1 MSFGRIYIASRG
13 VVTISAEV
21 IWLAMSAI
29 VLVALN
35 CTWIHQPLNMTLV
48 LNQTVAVVTIYI
60 AIFYLMDLYNVDL
73 VFARRALFLNL
84 LQAVGLVCVA
94 FGVLGIFTPFLR
106 FSPSLVFLH
115 LLLTALFVICARA
128 AIGRLGNPQE
138 RIGVVAGE
146 RLIEILHAENGQR
159 PDLGLRFQRLGT
171 TVEEVPAT
179 LYSGS
184 DERFSP
190 RKLVIDPDLL
200 NDPQATHFLET
211 CRRRRIKTENLR
223 NFVERA
229 YGKVILGP
237 ELVADLGASPIVSLS
252 KIGYVIQRVRDVVL
266 ASVLFVLTIPVSLLI
281 MIAIKCET
289 DGSAFFTQERIGQN
303 GQPFKMLK
311 FRSMFQDAG
320 PETDRAWT
328 TRQDDPRVTLVGS
341 AIRKLHLD
349 ELPQLVNV
357 IKGEMCLV
365 GPRPFHPLQV
375 QELES
380 KMPYFGLR
388 HLVRPGITG
397 WAQIRCDYAA
407 SIENREEVLARD
419 LYYVK
424 YSSFLFDLLIMLDT
438 VRICVWQKGAR

>member
-1 MSFGRIYIASRG
+1 MSFGGIYIASRG

-21 IWLAMSAI
+21 IWLALSAI

-35 CTWIHQPLNMTLV
+35 CAWIHQSLTATIV
-48 LNQTVAVVTIYI
+48 LDQTAAVVTIYI

-94 FGVLGIFTPFLR
+94 FGIFGIFTPLLR
-106 FSPSLVFLH
+106 FSPSLMFAH
-115 LLLTALFVICARA
+115 LLLTALFVLCARA
-128 AIGRLGNPQE
+128 AIGRMTAPQE
-138 RIGVVAGE
+138 RIGVIAGE
-146 RLIEILHAENGQR
+146 RLIQILHAENGQR
-159 PDLGLRFQRLGT
+159 ADLGLRFQRLGT
-171 TVEEVPAT
+171 TIEEVPAAF
-179 LYSGS
+179 YSSS
-184 DERFSP
+184 DKSLST

-200 NDPQATHFLET
+200 NDPQATHFLES

-237 ELVADLGASPIVSLS
+237 ELVANLAASPIVSLS
-252 KIGYVIQRVRDVVL
+252 KIGYVLQRVRDIVL
-266 ASVLFVLTIPVSLLI
+266 GSVLLVLTMPVSLLI

-289 DGSAFFTQERIGQN
+289 EGSAFFTQERIGQN

-320 PETDRAWT
+320 PEADRAWT
-328 TRQDDPRVTLVGS
+328 TRQDDPRVTLVGG

-424 YSSFLFDLLIMLDT
+424 YASFLFDLLIMLDT
-438 VRICVWQKGAR
+438 VRICAWQKGAR